1 MKGYAGT
8 GGKMLNNF
16 KIETII
22 KFLEAIKDDPS
33 LCLHDI
39 YYRTGITMNTMSSL
53 RNVLYHAS
61 FIEKDHVDLRRTN
74 IKITLKGECLLNE
87 LRSLQ

>member
-1 MKGYAGT
+1 MKNKDNT
-8 GGKMLNNF
+8 TNNF

-22 KFLEAIKDDPS
+22 TFLETIKNDPS

-39 YYRTGITMNTMSSL
+39 YYRTGITMNTMLCL
-53 RNVLYHAS
+53 RNVLYRGS

-74 IKITLKGECLLNE
+74 IKITLKGEYLLNE